1 MKRNFSD
8 YLVALAVIA
17 CSVVLLGAL
26 TVALTGYRL
35 KKPGR
40 TLQIDYEDVTGIK
53 LHSEVRYAGAPAGRV
68 IGMSHLTAA
77 QRVAEPGKKDAV
89 RVSIEL
95 LDSVPPLPSDVTA
108 GLGSDT
114 MLSPKFV
121 ALSAGTPGQAVL
133 PNNAIIRGTPA
144 YGLDQLLGAVS
155 PVLTNA
161 NKLID
166 NLNGTVKNLDG
177 TVTSVKGDLGLLLP
191 KLSPV
196 ADIAKVDLEEL
207 QKTIQG
213 LNGMEAKAS
222 TLFSTADTFVGSTDQ
237 KLSEQMRE
245 LRVILLNLK
254 VITTHAKALVDALAE
269 KPNRIIFSGKAKK
282 LTPEDEIIK
291 SSQPLPAKQP

>member
-1 MKRNFSD
+1 MKRNLSD

-17 CSVVLLGAL
+17 CSIVLLGAL
-26 TVALTGYRL
+26 TVALSGYRL
-35 KKPGR
+35 KKPSR

-68 IGMSHLTAA
+68 IGMRHLSAA
-77 QRVAEPGKKDAV
+77 QRVAEPDKKDAV

-108 GLGSDT
+108 SLASDT
-114 MLSPKFV
+114 LLSPKFV
-121 ALSAGTPGQAVL
+121 ALSAGTPGKAVL
-133 PNNAIIRGTPA
+133 PNNAVIRGTPA
-144 YGLDQLLGAVS
+144 YGLDQLTSALG

-222 TLFSTADTFVGSTDQ
+222 NLFSTADTFVGSTDQ

-254 VITTHAKALVDALAE
+254 VITTHAKALVEALAE

>member
-1 MKRNFSD
+1 M
-8 YLVALAVIA
+8 
-17 CSVVLLGAL
+17 
-26 TVALTGYRL
+26 
-35 KKPGR
+35 
-40 TLQIDYEDVTGIK
+40 
-53 LHSEVRYAGAPAGRV
+53 
-68 IGMSHLTAA
+68 
-77 QRVAEPGKKDAV
+77 
-89 RVSIEL
+89 SIEL
-95 LDSVPPLPSDVTA
+95 IDSVPPLPSDIA
-108 GLGSDT
+108 ASLGSDT
-114 MLSPKFV
+114 LLSPKFV
-121 ALSAGTPGQAVL
+121 ALSAGTPGKAVL
-133 PNNAIIRGTPA
+133 PNNAVIRGTPA
-144 YGLDQLLGAVS
+144 YGLDQLTSALG

-196 ADIAKVDLEEL
+196 ADIAKVDLEGL

-222 TLFSTADTFVGSTDQ
+222 NLFSTADTFVGSTDQ
-237 KLSEQMRE
+237 KLNEQMRE

-282 LTPEDEIIK
+282 LTPEDQIIQ
-291 SSQPLPAKQP
+291 SHQPLPAKVP